1 MLRLLRPM
9 CPRAHTLQQGRPL
22 RWEASA
28 LQLEISPHL
37 PQQRKAVIATKT
49 QWSQKYINNIK
60 NRWTDR
66 DMCTHT
72 HTHTH
77 THRNTLSH
85 KKEWNFGICSNMDG
99 VGGHYAKWNKSDRE
113 KQILYDITFGIEKR
127 YDKQEY
133 NKREADLQIQKIN

>member
-77 THRNTLSH
+77 THTGIHWVIKKNEILAFAATWMELEGIMLSEISQTEKNKYCMISHLELKKGTTNRNIT
-85 KKEWNFGICSNMDG
+85 KG
-99 VGGHYAKWNKSDRE
+99 
-113 KQILYDITFGIEKR
+113 KQTCR
-127 YDKQEY
+127 YRK
-133 NKREADLQIQKIN
+133 